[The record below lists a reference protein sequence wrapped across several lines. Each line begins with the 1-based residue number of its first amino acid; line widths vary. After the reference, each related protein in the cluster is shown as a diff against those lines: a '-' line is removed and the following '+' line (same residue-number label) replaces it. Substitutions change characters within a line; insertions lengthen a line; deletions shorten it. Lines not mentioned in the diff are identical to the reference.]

1 MWYDAIIN
9 ARSKKKVSMADEN
22 NKISNQN
29 DAKVKKIIDDLT
41 LFDDDLMTLVFNKN
55 IPATELILRI
65 ILKRNIRVISVDAQ
79 EEMRSPIV
87 GGRDITLDIHAID
100 EDGEEI
106 NVEVQGSSEGAHVR
120 RARFHSAVM
129 DSRML
134 KENDPFKILKDS
146 YVIFI
151 YKHDKFG
158 KGLPIYKAERVISEI
173 EEPLNDGSHIVYVNG
188 NYKGNDEIG
197 KLMADFR
204 STSSDGMNYKEL
216 ADGLHHFKETEE
228 GRDVMCESVKK
239 YAEEYAKEYAK
250 EYAEEYATD
259 TKIEMVKNLMSNMK
273 WTLEQTLNN
282 MGVSDNERSIITK
295 QLQK

>member
-1 MWYDAIIN
+1 
-9 ARSKKKVSMADEN
+9 MADEN

-158 KGLPIYKAERVISEI
+158 KGLPIYRAERVISEI

-239 YAEEYAKEYAK
+239 YAEEYAKEYAEEYAK